1 MPGQSRMA
9 SCRQPA
15 ADCKQLTDAGVERA
29 GIPVI
34 VQVTTLED
42 VAEAVH
48 GGAAA
53 IIAQVGQ

>member
-1 MPGQSRMA
+1 MA